1 MDKKSKD
8 SFFAKYFSIEL
19 EGIESAKFLYC
30 EGLEAYTSVFE
41 INEGGLNTN
50 SHKFTGKI
58 RYPNIILKNG
68 VTENSDLFN
77 WFKDTGSAD
86 KKIERKN
93 GSIIMYN
100 PKGEEIKRW
109 NFFKAIPCRWKG
121 PILGFKE
128 KIIAVESIE
137 IAHEGLEIDK
147 N

>member
-1 MDKKSKD
+1 MDKKNND
-8 SFFAKYFSIEL
+8 SLFAKYFSIEL
-19 EGIESAKFLYC
+19 DGIESAKFLYC
-30 EGLEAYTSVFE
+30 EGLEAYSEIFE

-50 SHKFTGKI
+50 SRKFIGKT
-58 RYPNIILKNG
+58 RYSNIILKNG

-77 WFKDTGSAD
+77 WFKDACSAD

-93 GSIIMYN
+93 GSVIMYN
-100 PKGEEIKRW
+100 PKGDEIKRW

-121 PILGFKE
+121 PVLDFKG

-137 IAHEGLEIDK
+137 IAHEGLEIDE

>member
-1 MDKKSKD
+1 MNNNSND
-8 SFFAKYFSIEL
+8 SLFAKYFSIEL

-30 EGLEAYTSVFE
+30 EGLEAYNAVFE

-50 SHKFTGKI
+50 SHKFIGKTK
-58 RYPNIILKNG
+58 YPNIILKNG
-68 VTENSDLFN
+68 VTENSDLIK
-77 WFKDTGSAD
+77 WFKETTSTD

-109 NFFKAIPCRWKG
+109 NFFRAIPCRWIG
-121 PILGFKE
+121 PLLDFRKRA
-128 KIIAVESIE
+128 IAIESME
-137 IAHEGLEIDK
+137 IAHEGLEIDD